1 MTTILPATNNSPEEV
16 ESDHMAQPAEVV
28 NMQPINEKTVSTIR
42 VADIMT
48 DADVELVQQLEE
60 EEKQK
65 KLTRSLRIRVARELT
80 ASIRVMPD
88 GSRIFVR
95 FGTGEINEHWILI
108 ISFSIL
114 GFTGLLQRY
123 SNLQPV
129 TWAINTV
136 FGGLETLRSLHHMM
150 AFVLGLLVIYHIL
163 RVAYL
168 WFVKRIRVRMLP
180 EIRDIRNFTGTIAYN
195 LNKREKRPLSDRYT
209 IEQKMEYWMLA
220 AGIIVLG
227 VTGLIQWFPSL
238 VTQYLPGN
246 TIPIARLVHSLQAI
260 LSVSIIIIWH
270 MYNVVIKERN
280 SSIFDG
286 LITEKD
292 IQEKHPIEYYRI
304 LKAQEFL
311 KNLKTKQ
318 PATAQTQKAKIDEPM
333 VQVNVPVIQS
343 DKPADEPAV
352 RQAGE

>member
-1 MTTILPATNNSPEEV
+1 MTTILPATNSSPEV
-16 ESDHMAQPAEVV
+16 EGDHMAQPAEVV
-28 NMQPINEKTVSTIR
+28 NVQPINEKTAST
-42 VADIMT
+42 VQAANVMT
-48 DADVELVQQLEE
+48 DADVELLQQLDE

-65 KLTRSLRIRVARELT
+65 KLTRSLRIRIARELT
-80 ASIRVMPD
+80 ARIRVMPD
-88 GSRIFVR
+88 GSRMFVR
-95 FGTGEINEHWILI
+95 FTTGEVNEHWILL

-114 GFTGLLQRY
+114 AFTGLLQRY
-123 SNLQPV
+123 SNLQPI
-129 TWAINTV
+129 TWAINSM

-150 AFVLGLLVIYHIL
+150 AFVLGLLVIYHTL

-180 EIRDIRNFTGTIAYN
+180 ETRDIHNFIGTIEYN
-195 LNKREKRPLSDRYT
+195 LNKRKKRPLSDRYT

-220 AGIIVLG
+220 AGILVLG
-227 VTGLIQWFPSL
+227 ITGLIQWFPSL

-246 TIPIARLVHSLQAI
+246 TIPIARLAHSLQAV

-270 MYNVVIKERN
+270 MYNAVIKERN

-286 LITEKD
+286 LMTEKD

-311 KNLKTKQ
+311 KGLKTRQ
-318 PATAQTQKAKIDEPM
+318 PATAQVQKAKVDEPV
-333 VQVNVPVIQS
+333 VQVNVPAVQS
-343 DKPADEPAV
+343 DEPPVQRAS
-352 RQAGE
+352 E

>member
-1 MTTILPATNNSPEEV
+1 MTTILPATNSSPEV
-16 ESDHMAQPAEVV
+16 EGDHMAQPAEVI
-28 NMQPINEKTVSTIR
+28 NMQPINEKAASTIR

-60 EEKQK
+60 EEKRK

-80 ASIRVMPD
+80 ARIRVMPD

-95 FGTGEINEHWILI
+95 FSTGEINEHWILL

-114 GFTGLLQRY
+114 GITGLLQRY

-150 AFVLGLLVIYHIL
+150 AFVLGLLIIYHTL

-180 EIRDIRNFTGTIAYN
+180 EIRDFHNLTGTIAYN
-195 LNKREKRPLSDRYT
+195 LNKRKKRPLSDRYT

-220 AGIIVLG
+220 AGITVLG
-227 VTGLIQWFPSL
+227 ISGLIQWFPSL

-246 TIPIARLVHSLQAI
+246 IIPIARLAHSLQAV

-270 MYNVVIKERN
+270 MYNAVIKERN

-286 LITEKD
+286 VMTEKD

-304 LKAQEFL
+304 LKAQEFI
-311 KNLKTKQ
+311 KSLKTKQ
-318 PATAQTQKAKIDEPM
+318 PPTAQTQKAKVDGLI
-333 VQVNVPVIQS
+333 VQVNVPTVQS
-343 DKPADEPAV
+343 DEPAV